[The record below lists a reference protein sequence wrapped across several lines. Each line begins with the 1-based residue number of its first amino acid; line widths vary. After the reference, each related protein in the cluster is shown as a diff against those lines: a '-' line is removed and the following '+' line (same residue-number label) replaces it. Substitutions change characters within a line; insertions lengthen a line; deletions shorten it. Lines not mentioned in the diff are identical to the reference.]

1 MRIKALVTKIIQ
13 QFFRDKR
20 TLLLMLFAPLLV
32 LTLANLVLNNENA
45 VFHTGGYQLP
55 DGLVSK
61 LEKENIEV
69 EDYSS
74 NQPKSAIENDQLD
87 AFFSFGSDGLSV
99 TLDNSSQN
107 TKEILGTLQR
117 IQQPKGQSDT
127 VSVDYAY
134 SDDELSSFDYTGPV
148 LVGLFIF
155 FFVFLVAG
163 ISFLRERTKGTLERI
178 LATPLKR
185 YEIVA
190 GYSIGFGLFTV
201 LQSVV
206 ITWFA
211 IQILNLYSSGSIGLI
226 LIITILLSLTALTL
240 GTFLSTFANNELQL
254 IQFIPLVI
262 VPQVFFSGLFP
273 LDGLPSWLESVSFVM
288 PLYYGA
294 DALKAVMLK
303 GQGFPEIQAD
313 LLVLIGFI
321 TAFALLNIFTLKK
334 YRRL

>member
-1 MRIKALVTKIIQ
+1 MMRIKALVTKIIQ
-13 QFFRDKR
+13 QFIRDKR

-32 LTLANLVLNNENA
+32 LTFAHLVLNTDET

-55 DGLVSK
+55 DELK
-61 LEKENIEV
+61 NTLEKENIEV
-69 EDYSS
+69 KAYRS
-74 NQPKSAIENDQLD
+74 NVPLSAIEDDNLD
-87 AFFSFGSDGLSV
+87 AFFSFESGSLTV

-107 TKEILGTLQR
+107 TKEILGTLQQR
-117 IQQPKGQSDT
+117 DDQGQN
-127 VSVDYAY
+127 VKVDYAY
-134 SDDELSSFDYTGPV
+134 GDNELSSFDYTGPV
-148 LVGLFIF
+148 LIGLFIF

-201 LQSVV
+201 LQSIV

-211 IQILNLYSSGSIGLI
+211 IQILNVYSSGSIGLI
-226 LIITILLSLTALTL
+226 LVISILLSLTALTL

-273 LDGLPSWLESVSFVM
+273 LEGLPAWLESVSFVM

-303 GQGFPEIQAD
+303 GHGFSEIQTD
-313 LLVLIGFI
+313 LLVLLGF
-321 TAFALLNIFTLKK
+321 TAAFALFNILTLKK

>member
-13 QFFRDKR
+13 QFFWDKR

-201 LQSVV
+201 LQSIV

-211 IQILNLYSSGSIGLI
+211 IQILNLYNSGSIGLI

-303 GQGFPEIQAD
+303 GQGFPQIQTD
-313 LLVLIGFI
+313 LFVLIGFI

>member
-1 MRIKALVTKIIQ
+1 MRIRAVVTKIIQ
-13 QFFRDKR
+13 QFLRDKR

-32 LTLANLVLNNENA
+32 LTLANLVLNNENT
-45 VFHTGGYQLP
+45 VFYTGAYQLP
-55 DGLVSK
+55 DELENK
-61 LEKENIEV
+61 LEDEDIKIEN
-69 EDYSS
+69 YST
-74 NQPKSAIENDQLD
+74 NEPKSAIEADRLD
-87 AFFSFGSDGLSV
+87 AFFSYEPDGLTV

-107 TKEILGTLQR
+107 TKEILGILQSL
-117 IQQPKGQSDT
+117 QQPQGQKES
-127 VSVDYAY
+127 VKVDYAY
-134 SDDELSSFDYTGPV
+134 SEDELSSFDYTGPV

-201 LQSVV
+201 LQSIL

-211 IQILNLYSSGSIGLI
+211 IQILNLYSSGSLGLI
-226 LIITILLSLTALTL
+226 LVITILLSLTALTL

-273 LDGLPSWLESVSFVM
+273 LDGLPDWLEPLSFVM

-294 DALKAVMLK
+294 DALKSVMLK
-303 GQGFPEIQAD
+303 GQGFSEISTD

-321 TAFALLNIFTLKK
+321 AAFALLNIFTLKK

>member
-201 LQSVV
+201 LQSIV

-211 IQILNLYSSGSIGLI
+211 IQILNLYNSGSIGLI

-303 GQGFPEIQAD
+303 GQGFPQIQTD